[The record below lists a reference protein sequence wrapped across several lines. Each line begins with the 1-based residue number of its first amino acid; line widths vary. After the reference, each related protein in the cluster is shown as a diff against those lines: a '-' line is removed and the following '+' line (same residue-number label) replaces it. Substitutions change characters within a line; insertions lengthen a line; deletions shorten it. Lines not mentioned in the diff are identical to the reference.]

1 MSNFVPSPEQQAIL
15 NFVQSSRQNLAIE
28 ALAGTGKTTMLLE
41 IARRLP
47 PGGRRLFC
55 AFNRDIVAELE
66 RRLQGTGVLTKTF
79 HGIGF
84 AALRKY
90 LGVAN
95 MQPDGNKYRALVTD
109 WADNSDDLAQAI
121 ETAILNAPEE
131 QAEAFGKDL
140 RRESKKVAVDVLDW
154 LRYKLVNWDDEAG
167 LAEMI
172 SQYRLD
178 EDIMN
183 DEGITGVIIAA
194 VPSLMGKAEVETR
207 QGHIDFTDMVYW
219 PVKWNAPVDQYH
231 YVFTDEAQDLSPMQR
246 RLIEKCLASSGRIFV
261 VGDKNQAIYS
271 FAGAD
276 SDSFDLSVQTFNC
289 HVLPMTVTRRCAQVV
304 ARHAARV
311 VPSFKALPTAPR
323 GKVIWWAEERMLEVL
338 KPGDM
343 ILCRL
348 RAPLIRGVLE
358 CIGAGV
364 PATILGSEIGKAL
377 ITILDK
383 VSRRKG
389 YSFDQ
394 LKACLTEWKT
404 EQIERYKSRNDEQ
417 MATSV
422 EDSVSALEAIMDYAK
437 ASSLDMLKGEI
448 DSLFSSRDS
457 KTMVTFTTV
466 HKSKGLESERIFILA
481 PDKLPLGGGDQEDN
495 LDYVARTR
503 AKSALVYL
511 TNPKFLE
518 KTPRPAYVQTTFD
531 DLSWTDELP
540 FSAPERPVITVE
552 KPEVP
557 QLSLPAPLTTPE
569 PGLAPVAAQPEV
581 SPVGEAYPD
590 GGRAALDALK
600 EMDLAVM
607 LENVEPTP
615 VPTMKLPPQV
625 ERITEVLNDLT
636 LTEIDAVIR
645 VLTIYKQVMLRE
657 AALEAV

>member
-1 MSNFVPSPEQQAIL
+1 MSFQPSPEQQAIL
-15 NFVQSSRQNLAIE
+15 DFVATSRQNLAIE

-84 AALRKY
+84 AALRKF
-90 LGVAN
+90 LGAAS
-95 MQPDGNKYRALVTD
+95 MQPDGGKYRTLVNA
-109 WADNSDDLAQAI
+109 WADESEALAEAV
-121 ETAILNAPEE
+121 ENAILNAPAEE
-131 QAEAFGKDL
+131 AETFAKDL
-140 RRESKKVAVDVLDW
+140 KRESRKMAIEVLDW
-154 LRYKLVNWDDEAG
+154 LRYKLVNWDAQEA
-167 LAEMI
+167 LFEMI

-178 EDIMN
+178 EEILN
-183 DEGITGVIIAA
+183 DEGITKAIVAA
-194 VPSLMGKAEVETR
+194 VPFLMKQAEAETR
-207 QGHIDFTDMVYW
+207 SHHIDFTDMVYW
-219 PVKWNAPVDQYH
+219 PVFWNAPVDQYQ

-246 RLIEKCLASSGRIFV
+246 RLIEKCLAPSGRIFV

-311 VPSFKALPTAPR
+311 VPAFKALPTAPQ
-323 GKVIWWAEERMLEVL
+323 GKVIWWPEERMLE
-338 KPGDM
+338 KIEPGDM

-383 VSRRKG
+383 VARRKG
-389 YSFDQ
+389 YSFGD
-394 LKACLTEWKT
+394 LKAHLNAWKA
-404 EQIERYKSRNDEQ
+404 EQIERYKSRNEEQ
-417 MATSV
+417 MAASV

-457 KTMVTFTTV
+457 KSMVVFTTV
-466 HKSKGLESERIFILA
+466 HKSKGLEAERVFILA
-481 PDKLPLGGGDQEDN
+481 PDKLPLMGGDQEDN

-518 KTPRPAYVQTTFD
+518 KTPRPAYVQTTFED
-531 DLSWTDELP
+531 VAELP
-540 FSAPERPVITVE
+540 APERPVITVE
-552 KPEVP
+552 KPEAP
-557 QLSLPAPLTTPE
+557 ALLSLPAPVTTPE
-569 PGLAPVAAQPEV
+569 PGLSPKADAV
-581 SPVGEAYPD
+581 SPVVES
-590 GGRAALDALK
+590 GRAALDALK

-607 LENVEPTP
+607 LEDVAPAP
-615 VPTMKLPPQV
+615 VPTIPLPPQV

-636 LTEIDAVIR
+636 LTEIDTVIR
-645 VLTIYKQVMLRE
+645 VLTIYKQVLLKE
-657 AALEAV
+657 AALETV

>member
-1 MSNFVPSPEQQAIL
+1 MSNFQPSPEQQAIL
-15 NFVQSSRQNLAIE
+15 DFVQQSRQNLAIE

-55 AFNRDIVAELE
+55 AFNRDIVSELE

-84 AALRKY
+84 AGLRKH
-90 LGVAN
+90 LGAAAI
-95 MQPDGNKYRALVTD
+95 QPDSNKYRALVTD
-109 WADNSDDLAQAI
+109 WADNSAELADAV
-121 ETAILNAPEE
+121 ETAILNAPDEE
-131 QAEAFGKDL
+131 AEAFAKDL
-140 RRESKKVAVDVLDW
+140 RRESKKMTVDVLDW
-154 LRYKLVNWDDEAG
+154 LRYKLVDWKDEAG
-167 LAEMI
+167 LIEMI

-183 DEGITGVIIAA
+183 DQGITGVIVSA
-194 VPSLMGKAEVETR
+194 VPALMEKAEVETR
-207 QGHIDFTDMVYW
+207 QKHIDFTDMVYW
-219 PVKWNAPVDQYH
+219 AVKWNLPVDQYQ

-246 RLIEKCLASSGRIFV
+246 RLVEKCLAPNGRIFV

-276 SDSFDLSVQTFNC
+276 SDSFDLSVETFQC

-311 VPSFKALPTAPR
+311 VPAFKALPTAPR

-343 ILCRL
+343 VLCRL

-358 CIGAGV
+358 CISAGV

-389 YSFDQ
+389 YTFDQ
-394 LKACLTEWKT
+394 LKTFLNDWKK
-404 EQIERYKSRNDEQ
+404 EQVERYTERNDAQ
-417 MATSV
+417 MAASV
-422 EDSVSALEAIMDYAK
+422 EDSVAALEAIMDYAK

-466 HKSKGLESERIFILA
+466 HKSKGLEAERIFILA
-481 PDKLPLGGGDQEDN
+481 PDKLPLGGGEQEDN

-503 AKSALVYL
+503 AKTTLVYL

-518 KTPRPAYVQTTFD
+518 KTPRPVYAQTTFD
-531 DLSWTDELP
+531 DLKWTDELP
-540 FSAPERPVITVE
+540 LPTPERPVITIE
-552 KPEVP
+552 KPEP
-557 QLSLPAPLTTPE
+557 APTLSLPAPVTTPE
-569 PGLAPVAAQPEV
+569 PGLAAVVRPVEPEV
-581 SPVGEAYPD
+581 SPTVEYSD
-590 GGRAALDALK
+590 NGRAALDALK
-600 EMDLAVM
+600 DMDLMVM
-607 LENVEPTP
+607 LEEAPAPEP
-615 VPTMKLPPQV
+615 KLPPQV
-625 ERITEVLNDLT
+625 ERLTKVLDDMSLS
-636 LTEIDAVIR
+636 EIDAMIR
-645 VLTIYKQVMLRE
+645 VLTIYKRIMLEEAKRE
-657 AALEAV
+657 AV